1 MGKYLLKR
9 LTHLIPVLIIISM
22 ILFGIV
28 KSMPGDPVTS
38 ILGEGT
44 TITPEKRAQ
53 IERLYGLDKSLPEQY
68 VMWIQR
74 TIKGELGE
82 SILYRAPVDAI
93 MKERIMNS
101 FKLSVTALFIAI
113 LLAVPIGVTTAVKKY
128 STFDNI
134 MTTLALFGVSI
145 PSFFL
150 ALLLVY
156 FLAINMQLFPMS
168 GMKTVGSNYTGIQA
182 FLDTTKHMVLPVI
195 VLTVS
200 SVASITRYIRSAMS
214 DVIKQDYVRTAR
226 SKGLN
231 ERVVIYKH
239 AFRNALIPVVTLI
252 IMMLPSLFGG
262 SIVVEK
268 IFSWPGIGNAA
279 YAGVMNRD
287 YNLVLS
293 VNLFFVLLMLGSNLL
308 ADIVTA
314 MLDPRIKLD

>member
-1 MGKYLLKR
+1 MGKFFVKR
-9 LTHLIPVLIIISM
+9 ITHLIPVLIVISM

-28 KSMPGDPVTS
+28 KSMPGDQVTS
-38 ILGEGT
+38 ILGET
-44 TITPEKRAQ
+44 ATITPEKRAQ
-53 IERLYGLDKSLPEQY
+53 IERLYGLDKSIPEQY
-68 VMWIQR
+68 LIWVKM
-74 TIKGELGE
+74 TVSGDLGE
-82 SILYRAPVDAI
+82 SVLYRAPVDGI
-93 MKERIMNS
+93 MKERILNS
-101 FKLSVTALFIAI
+101 FKLSITALFIAI
-113 LLAVPIGVTTAVKKY
+113 LIAVPIGVTTAVKKY
-128 STFDNI
+128 STFDNV

-156 FLAINMQLFPMS
+156 FLAIKGQFFPMS
-168 GMKTVGSNYTGIQA
+168 GMNTIGNDYTGLQA
-182 FLDTTKHMVLPVI
+182 FLDSAKHMVLPTM

-200 SVASITRYIRSAMS
+200 SVASITRYIRSAMG
-214 DVIKQDYVRTAR
+214 DVIKLDYIRTAR

-239 AFRNALIPVVTLI
+239 AFRNALVPVVTLI

-287 YNLVLS
+287 YNLILA
-293 VNLFFVLLMLGSNLL
+293 VNLFYVVLMLGSNLL

-314 MLDPRIKLD
+314 VLDPRIKLD